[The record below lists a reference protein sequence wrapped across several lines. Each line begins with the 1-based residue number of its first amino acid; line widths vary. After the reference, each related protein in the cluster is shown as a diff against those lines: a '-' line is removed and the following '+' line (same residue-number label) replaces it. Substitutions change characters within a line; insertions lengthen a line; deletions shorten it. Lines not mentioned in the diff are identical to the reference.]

1 MKFFLI
7 LLLPLLFACQLI
19 DQPEIAPSF
28 IQIESFDFN
37 IHNSGQGSESSKI
50 TDVWVYANNNLE
62 GVYELPA
69 TLPLHYQGNTDLAL
83 YPGIKR
89 NGISTDRKKY
99 PFYEPYIVKT
109 NLISDS
115 IIEIHPST
123 QYDDDLF
130 IWIEDFE
137 DPQHKF
143 NSFNSS
149 ADLIIINQPDHELF
163 EGNAGAIN
171 LSDSNYYFEIRT
183 DELDFNLFPKN
194 LSIPAYI
201 ELNYANNYPFEIG
214 ILHKDASLPAYQKQA
229 LITMVP
235 TSDDIDTLIW
245 NKTYLY
251 ISDAT
256 NFFTSATEFDLYLS
270 VTNSNSTG
278 NIKIRLD
285 NFKVIYRL

>member
-37 IHNSGQGSESSKI
+37 INNSGQGSESSKI

-109 NLISDS
+109 NLIPDS
-115 IIEIHPST
+115 VIEIHPST

-130 IWIEDFE
+130 I
-137 DPQHKF
+137 
-143 NSFNSS
+143 
-149 ADLIIINQPDHELF
+149 
-163 EGNAGAIN
+163 
-171 LSDSNYYFEIRT
+171 
-183 DELDFNLFPKN
+183 
-194 LSIPAYI
+194 
-201 ELNYANNYPFEIG
+201 
-214 ILHKDASLPAYQKQA
+214 
-229 LITMVP
+229 
-235 TSDDIDTLIW
+235 
-245 NKTYLY
+245 
-251 ISDAT
+251 
-256 NFFTSATEFDLYLS
+256 
-270 VTNSNSTG
+270 
-278 NIKIRLD
+278 
-285 NFKVIYRL
+285 